1 MQTCQ
6 FVTNLFSRCR
16 VTGFPHSIS
25 PLGSAR
31 VVANAVFF
39 AVAAWWQR
47 CSSSLSPDPSIL
59 HPVSFSVWTFGSS
72 KWRVLWCDQ
81 FPHRTGWHTLALRT
95 GRTNSFAASLLNLVS
110 GHGSY
115 DISLLEAH
123 VLARFSSV
131 PGEHFCVPPTLR
143 HSSVRNALSECCDH
157 GTTCSRCKQPHGI
170 YAYSKSVTTHTHTHK
185 SCTNL
190 FWGPRI
196 ILGSFDTM
204 ARPMRWRKLKC
215 CKNRQSQ

>member
-1 MQTCQ
+1 M
-6 FVTNLFSRCR
+6 
-16 VTGFPHSIS
+16 
-25 PLGSAR
+25 
-31 VVANAVFF
+31 
-39 AVAAWWQR
+39 
-47 CSSSLSPDPSIL
+47 
-59 HPVSFSVWTFGSS
+59 
-72 KWRVLWCDQ
+72 LWCDQ

-157 GTTCSRCKQPHGI
+157 GTTCSRCKQPGI
-170 YAYSKSVTTHTHTHK
+170 YAYSKSVTTHTHTHTQK
-185 SCTNL
+185 LHQPVLRSLDYSWL
-190 FWGPRI
+190 FRHNGTANAVEETEM
-196 ILGSFDTM
+196 L
-204 ARPMRWRKLKC
+204 
-215 CKNRQSQ
+215 